1 MNEKYLKWLT
11 IWLWILVLSPFWF
24 IGFIWSEISDAI
36 SDGKDTA
43 KHFDRKYDRWLN
55 GNS

>member
-1 MNEKYLKWLT
+1 MNDKYFKWFT
-11 IWLWILVLSPFWF
+11 IGLWILVLSPFWF
-24 IGFIWSEISDAI
+24 IGFAWSEIFDAI

-43 KHFDRKYDRWLN
+43 KHFDKKYDRWLN